1 MDWGAN
7 MKEIAGKRQPT
18 NAELAAR
25 VEQLTAELGHAR
37 RDLRQQQI
45 YHEQN
50 ARSATLT
57 FEAQLAQWKSACRA
71 ERLRALEAE
80 ARVNELEAGK

>member
-1 MDWGAN
+1 

-18 NAELAAR
+18 IAELISR

-37 RDLRQQQI
+37 RDLRQQEISWQQALKS
-45 YHEQN
+45 EQKAAEGELN
-50 ARSATLT
+50 R
-57 FEAQLAQWKSACRA
+57 WKSACRA

-80 ARVNELEAGK
+80 ARVKELKAGK

>member
-37 RDLRQQQI
+37 RDLRQQEI
-45 YHEQN
+45 
-50 ARSATLT
+50 SW
-57 FEAQLAQWKSACRA
+57 QLALKSEQKAAEGELNRWKSACRA